1 MELREDAPCAVAACL
16 LYFQERYIGHW
27 ARKIT
32 QAPAIIA
39 YLQTQGLELHVRQ
52 YTLPTRNDWYYELHC
67 ASQLV
72 QHARNFA
79 SYQEAAAEAIRV
91 AFLKLEQ

>member
-27 ARKIT
+27 SRKIT
-32 QAPAIIA
+32 QPQAIVA
-39 YLQTQGLELHVRQ
+39 YLQTQGFELTVTQ
-52 YTLPTRNDWYYELHC
+52 YELPNRKDWYYELY
-67 ASQLV
+67 AADQLV
-72 QHARNFA
+72 QHARNFT
-79 SYQEAAAEAIRV
+79 SYQEAAAEAIRI